1 LYHAKQR
8 KGFVEWKDMKWK
20 AVAIEMPAV
29 DRDSDAEKLEV
40 LVPLDKKML
49 DMMVAVWVARVWQDA
64 TIEGLKKEERH
75 AKMRKEEQKLRDTEE
90 GKPHERLH
98 DMKEALGIGYEVKK
112 GPRSA
117 NMFTGL
123 PTTGDDGRI
132 KWS

>member
-49 DMMVAVWVARVWQDA
+49 DMMSRC
-64 TIEGLKKEERH
+64 GLRGYGR
-75 AKMRKEEQKLRDTEE
+75 MLQLR
-90 GKPHERLH
+90 G
-98 DMKEALGIGYEVKK
+98 
-112 GPRSA
+112 
-117 NMFTGL
+117 
-123 PTTGDDGRI
+123 
-132 KWS
+132 